1 MIEEI
6 TNCCNKCGGTL
17 GDRKIVK
24 SISVEANQTFVV
36 TELWLNCMYC
46 EYNLE
51 PNLTLLSVDKLEL

>member
-6 TNCCNKCGGTL
+6 TNSCSKCGGTL
-17 GDRKIVK
+17 GEHKIVK
-24 SISVEANQTFVV
+24 NVLVEDDQTFMV